1 MDKVLYQVKK
11 LEKVIAR
18 NVVKDMNEFECD
30 LHISKPSTT
39 QMQIIH
45 YIIEHA
51 NENIYQKDLENV
63 LNLRRA
69 TVSGVLKTMEKN
81 GIIVRKVCA
90 DDTRTKK
97 VYLNEK
103 TKEMFFNNINKIN
116 ELEKI
121 AISGISEEDIGI
133 FLDVINKMRE
143 NIENFECNK

>member
-18 NVVKDMNEFECD
+18 NVVKDMSEFECD

-51 NENIYQKDLENV
+51 NENIYQKDLEKV

-81 GIIVRKVCA
+81 GIIVRKVCV

-103 TKEMFFNNINKIN
+103 TKEFFFNNINKIN
-116 ELEKI
+116 ELERI
-121 AISGISEEDIGI
+121 ATSGISEKDIGI

-143 NIENFECNK
+143 NIENFEYNK